1 MSSPPPAS
9 TSGMSPQNNSTLE
22 MGLAAIKQKDYQQA
36 IAYLVPIAQ
45 SQSHRSS
52 GIRAQMGLVV
62 AYEHTGEVEEAIAI
76 CRTLTQ
82 HSNHK
87 VKNWASHHLQQLLQR
102 HPQPEVTKTPNSPL
116 KETGFVPFEPTLQST
131 KNQLKTPK
139 KETGFIPFN
148 PTPAKP
154 PQVKLTKNT
163 PSDSTSKKPKTSKP
177 QDSLPSV
184 PPIKSPKIVEKIED
198 YPTKSSDSFSES
210 KSQDET
216 QTETVHSLNWRQ
228 AERATQ
234 WRRLKP
240 LNLIRFR
247 IEQVLTVYAFLWF
260 LPRFVEFLID
270 TTNDLLRW
278 LPFVKPIPLFYYDP
292 TQFVY
297 SSLFILFFLS
307 PWLLDGIL
315 SWCYGMKPLPRTTL
329 FKSSPEANKILR
341 SYCQQHNWKVPP
353 LKVLPTDA
361 PLAMTYGFLPRFARI
376 VVSQGLLEKLSEDE
390 IALIYAREI
399 YQFNPWN
406 LAVMSLV
413 TILTQIPYFI
423 YSQLPNLAEHFSDL
437 FKTRWLSWIP
447 DNITSMISN
456 SLKIITWVISLFSYG
471 IYWILRWPALWIS
484 RRRVYYSDRIACN
497 LTGNPN
503 GLTRA
508 LLKISI
514 GMSQSIQKDSQTST
528 LLEGFEF
535 LMPMSYKQALTFGS
549 LATHQP
555 IESLLQ
561 WDIVNPHHKWM
572 TLNHT
577 HPLIG
582 DRLLI
587 LSLYANF
594 WQLETELDLSPQNT
608 TRTQAILSRYSK
620 LLLQGAPY
628 FGVPLGLMMGSLI
641 WLIGGIFTT
650 LGVWQLEWLFGDF
663 WILAGCIP
671 LGCSLGI
678 FFRINAF
685 FPDIKPTTQLSNPS
699 LADLY
704 TSTDTLPV
712 DSQVICL
719 EGKLLGRP
727 RLSNLLTQDLMLQTT
742 GGLVKLHYIPL
753 LTPLANLWFPS
764 THPVDFCGETVK
776 VTGWWRRGATPW
788 IDVETLQTQDGK
800 INLAGGHP
808 IWSTILAC
816 MIAFWGAYMISQ
828 GGF

>member
-9 TSGMSPQNNSTLE
+9 TSGMSPQNNSNLE

-36 IAYLVPIAQ
+36 IAYLAPIAQ
-45 SQSHRSS
+45 SQSNRSS

-62 AYEHTGEVEEAIAI
+62 AYEQTGDVEEAIAI

-87 VKNWASHHLQQLLQR
+87 VKKWASNHLQQLFLR
-102 HPQPEVTKTPNSPL
+102 HPQLEVTKTSNSPI
-116 KETGFVPFEPTLQST
+116 KETGFVPFEPSLQPT
-131 KNQLKTPK
+131 QNQLKPPK
-139 KETGFIPFN
+139 KETGFIPLN
-148 PTPAKP
+148 PTPPKP
-154 PQVKLTKNT
+154 PQVQLTKNT
-163 PSDSTSKKPKTSKP
+163 PSDSTSDPPQTSTPP
-177 QDSLPSV
+177 Q
-184 PPIKSPKIVEKIED
+184 KIVEKIENHPAE
-198 YPTKSSDSFSES
+198 YPDLSAEFQTK
-210 KSQDET
+210 DET
-216 QTETVHSLNWRQ
+216 VIEPVHSLNWRQ

-247 IEQVLTVYAFLWF
+247 LEQVLTVFAFLWF

-278 LPFVKPIPLFYYDP
+278 LPFVKPIPLFYYNP

-297 SSLFILFFLS
+297 SSLFILFLLS
-307 PWLLDGIL
+307 PWLLDGL
-315 SWCYGMKPLPRTTL
+315 LTGCYGMKPLPLTTL
-329 FKSSPEANKILR
+329 FKFSPEANKVLR
-341 SYCQQHNWKVPP
+341 SYCQKNNWKVPT
-353 LKVLPTDA
+353 LKVVPTDA
-361 PLAMTYGFLPRFARI
+361 PLAITYGFLPRFARI
-376 VVSQGLLEKLSEDE
+376 VVSQGLLEQLSEDE

-399 YQFNPWN
+399 YQLNPWN
-406 LAVMSLV
+406 LAVMSV
-413 TILTQIPYFI
+413 ATILTQIPYLFYWI
-423 YSQLPNLAEHFSDL
+423 LPYFAEPSSDL
-437 FKTRWLSWIP
+437 FKTRWLKFIP
-447 DNITSMISN
+447 DNILAIFS
-456 SLKIITWVISLFSYG
+456 KILTIIAWVISPFSYG

-484 RRRVYYSDRIACN
+484 RRRVYYSDRMACN

-503 GLTRA
+503 GLIRA
-508 LLKISI
+508 LLKMAI
-514 GMSQSIQKDSQTST
+514 GMSQSIQKESQTST
-528 LLEGFEF
+528 LLEGFEL
-535 LMPMSYKQALTFGS
+535 LMPISYKQALTFGS
-549 LATHQP
+549 LATRYP
-555 IESLLQ
+555 RESLLQ
-561 WDIVNPHHKWM
+561 WDLVNPHRKWM

-594 WQLETELDLSPQNT
+594 WQLETELDLSPHNSST
-608 TRTQAILSRYSK
+608 PPQAKLSKYSK
-620 LLLQGAPY
+620 LMLQGAPY
-628 FGVPLGLMMGSLI
+628 FGIPLGLMMGSVI

-704 TSTDTLPV
+704 ASADTLPV
-712 DSQVICL
+712 DSQGMCL
-719 EGKLLGRP
+719 EGKLLGRS
-727 RLSNLLTQDLMLQTT
+727 RLNNSMAQDLMLQTT
-742 GGLVKLHYIPL
+742 TGLVKLHYIPL
-753 LTPLANLWFPS
+753 LTPLAHLWFPS

-776 VTGWWRRGATPW
+776 VIGWWRRGATPW
-788 IDVETLQTQDGK
+788 IDVETLQTQNGK
-800 INLAGGHP
+800 INFVGGHP

-816 MIAFWGAYMISQ
+816 VIAFWGAYMISQ